1 MWSKIKSWFGIYD
14 LRSECAKK
22 VNGTMGK
29 EAAEDF
35 LSLYDAINSGTPV
48 SFIEA
53 STVIHIVEE
62 TKSEMRAKSLFG
74 KMFSAKKERA

>member
-1 MWSKIKSWFGIYD
+1 MWSRIKLWFGIYD
-14 LRSECAKK
+14 LRSECAKR
-22 VNGTMGK
+22 VNDTMGK

-74 KMFSAKKERA
+74 KMFSAKKEKA

>member
-1 MWSKIKSWFGIYD
+1 MWSKIKSWFGIYN

-22 VNGTMGK
+22 VNDAMGK
-29 EAAEDF
+29 EAEKDF
-35 LSLYDAINSGTPV
+35 LILYDAINSGTPV

-53 STVIHIVEE
+53 TTVIQIVEE

-74 KMFSAKKERA
+74 KMFLAKKEQA

>member
-1 MWSKIKSWFGIYD
+1 MWSKIKLWFGIYD
-14 LRSECAKK
+14 LRSECAKR
-22 VNGTMGK
+22 VNDTMGK

-48 SFIEA
+48 SFVEA

-62 TKSEMRAKSLFG
+62 TKSEMKAKSLFG